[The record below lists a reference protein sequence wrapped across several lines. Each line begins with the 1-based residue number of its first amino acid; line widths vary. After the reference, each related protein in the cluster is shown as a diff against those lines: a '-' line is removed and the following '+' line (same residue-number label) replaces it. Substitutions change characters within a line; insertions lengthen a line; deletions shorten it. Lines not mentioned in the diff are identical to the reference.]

1 MPLRVP
7 EFLLRRIYVRG
18 SLRRTADGFEFELQN
33 TLGSGYAQR
42 LLPLSVDGCEL
53 DINDCLFEVDGEA
66 HGFADVSPEHP
77 FSLAMNRT
85 SVLRARGHELSD
97 APVAIRIGFEVPG
110 LGELSF
116 EVTDTPAE
124 R

>member
-7 EFLLRRIYVRG
+7 EFLLRRLYVHG
-18 SLRRTADGFEFELQN
+18 SLRRTSDGFEFELKK
-33 TLGSGYAQR
+33 TLGSGYARR
-42 LLPLSVDGCEL
+42 LLPLTIDGLEL
-53 DINDCLFEVDGEA
+53 DINACYFEVEGEE
-66 HGFADVSPEHP
+66 HGFAEVSPEHP

-85 SVLRARGHELSD
+85 SILRVCGHQLLE
-97 APVAIRIGFEVPG
+97 APVAIRVGFEVPG